1 MIAVRLLGPVQIF
14 SGQDFVDCGPA
25 RQRCVLAA
33 LAVDAGRPV
42 PIPTLIDR
50 VWDESPP
57 QRAQHALQVYLS
69 RIRGVLAEAGTEAE
83 AGSGASAGISRRSGG
98 YALELGGGR
107 LDLAGVRAAL
117 ALAARPGITPDVRG
131 DALERALR
139 LWEGLPLADLQGRW
153 VDQARQQWRQL
164 RLETLIRWAGA
175 RLESGRA
182 DEVIGA
188 LSGAIADFPLAE
200 PLRAAQMRALVAAH
214 RRAEALAAYESA
226 RAHLAEELGVD
237 PGPELTVLHRDIL
250 RGQVPAPAA
259 V

>member
-14 SGQDFVDCGPA
+14 SGQDSVDCGPA

-50 VWDESPP
+50 VWDERPP

-69 RIRGVLAEAGTEAE
+69 RIRGVLA
-83 AGSGASAGISRRSGG
+83 GAAAPDARISRRSGG
-98 YALELGGGR
+98 YALELGDGR
-107 LDLAGVRAAL
+107 LDMAAVRAAL
-117 ALAARPGITPDVRG
+117 AMAGRAGITPDERG

-139 LWEGLPLADLQGRW
+139 LWDGLPLADLQGRW

-164 RLETLIRWAGA
+164 RLETLIRWAGV
-175 RLESGRA
+175 RLETGRA
-182 DEVIGA
+182 GDVLGG
-188 LSGAIADFPLAE
+188 LSGAIIDFPLAE
-200 PLRAAQMRALVAAH
+200 PLRVAQMRALVAAQ

-226 RAHLAEELGVD
+226 RAHLADELGVD
-237 PGPELTVLHRDIL
+237 PGPELTSLHRAIL
-250 RGQVPAPAA
+250 RGRVPAPARG
-259 V
+259 